1 MAAFSKGVKMSIHEK
16 SYQNKQV
23 LDLLNNIYQLEV
35 RGINQYLHFSFMIM
49 GYNRIPI
56 QKWFRDNAT
65 ESMTHAVMV
74 GEKITSL
81 GGHPVI
87 SPATLEESNDHS
99 ILQLLN
105 ESLKHEEEAVLLYKQ
120 LVDVA
125 TENDDI
131 ALEEMARE
139 FVRNEIEHLDEVRK
153 MIRTPESI

>member
-1 MAAFSKGVKMSIHEK
+1 MSVNEK
-16 SYQNKQV
+16 TYQNKQV

-56 QKWFRDNAT
+56 QKWFRENAT
-65 ESMTHAVMV
+65 ESMAHATLV

-81 GGHPVI
+81 GGHPTM
-87 SPATLEESNDHS
+87 SPSSIEESNDHS

-105 ESLKHEEEAVLLYKQ
+105 ESLRHEEEAVGLYKQ
-120 LVDVA
+120 LTSVA
-125 TENDDI
+125 TEMGDI

-139 FVRNEIEHLDEVRK
+139 FVRTEIEHLDEVRK
-153 MIRTPESI
+153 MLRTPESA